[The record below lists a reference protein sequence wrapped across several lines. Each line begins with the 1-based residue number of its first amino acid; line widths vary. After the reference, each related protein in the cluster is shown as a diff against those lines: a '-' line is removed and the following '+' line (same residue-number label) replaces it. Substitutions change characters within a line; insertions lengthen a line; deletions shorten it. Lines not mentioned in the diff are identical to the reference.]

1 MFIDAGLLFQ
11 RNEPSGELSGRPANL
26 PSDQDDPNT
35 AATYAAQFSQWSL
48 TNPILYSVGFDD
60 LVNRMEH
67 LQVDSGIAVP
77 GTVITD
83 TLNATKSA
91 NPNLKFAVTLYEDQL
106 SSPLL
111 GDSNLPASTRAG
123 VDYVQLYVHY
133 RGDGPNYATYLQQT
147 KAIFPNA
154 KIIAGAYAYD
164 RIDYLPCLPQG
175 VPCTTQQEEDFFQQ
189 LFQLQLS
196 ELQQGLVDQIE
207 FFPGYFGLEA
217 QWPDWATPRRCAPT
231 RLQGCIANTLAMRQ
245 AVLQDLTSAFGA
257 PGPLT
262 SLSPRPLVFPVQNV
276 STTSGASTV
285 TLNNPGSAPLVISSI
300 AIVGGNASEF
310 SQQNS
315 CPASLAAN
323 TNCSINI
330 TFTPAAVGTR
340 ASQLSVTDN
349 ARRSPHFMDLN
360 GVGADSSSPQV
371 LLSPSTLDFQNQTVG
386 TTSAPLA
393 VLLSNPGGGSLSIS
407 TIAITGSSASQ
418 FAQTNNCISGVAPA
432 GSCTINVTFT
442 PATADNQSA
451 QLVITDNAV
460 GSPHTIPLLG
470 LGSDPASAQIS
481 LSKTALTFDSQIVNT
496 ASAAQS
502 VTLSNPGTAA
512 LTISGITLAG
522 RNIGDFSETNTCG
535 TGLAAGQSC
544 NLTVTFKPS
553 GVGPRTAQALIA
565 DNANGSPQPVT
576 LNGTGAATPT
586 PVASVSP
593 ASVTFPSQTVNTTSA
608 AMAVTLSNTGTAA
621 LAITSVGISGADAA
635 EFAQTNTC
643 GSTLDAGANCL
654 VNVSFTP
661 SAPGARSA
669 RLQITDNAAGS
680 PQSITLNGSGTATPT
695 PIATISP
702 ASLTFPTQTVQTT
715 STAMPVTL
723 SNTGSAGLT
732 LTSIGI
738 SGTNAGEFAQTNTCG
753 STLAA
758 GANCTVSVSFT
769 PSATGARSA
778 QLQII
783 DNAAGSPQSI
793 TLSGSGTA
801 TPIPIATILPALL
814 TFPSQ
819 TVKTTSTAMPVIFS
833 NTGSAALTLTSIGI
847 SGANAADFAQ
857 TNTCGS
863 TLAAGANCT
872 VSVSF
877 TPSAPGTR
885 SAQLQIIDNAAGSP
899 QSIALS
905 GSGTTTPTPIATI
918 SPASLTFPTQTVQ
931 TTSTAMPV
939 ALSNTGSAALTLTS
953 IAISGPNAAEFAQTN
968 TCGSTLA
975 SGANCTVSVSFT
987 PSATG
992 ARSAQLQIIDNAAGS
1007 PQSVTLSGAGI
1018 ATATPTATISPTSLT
1033 FPSQTVQTTSSAM
1046 SVTLSNTGSAV
1057 LTLTSIAISG
1067 PNAAEFAQT
1076 NTCGSTLASGANCTV
1091 SVSFTPS
1098 ATGARSA
1105 QLQII
1110 DNAAGSPQSV
1120 TLSGA
1125 GIATATPTATISPTS
1140 LTFPSQTVQT
1150 TSSAM
1155 SVTLSNTGSAVL
1167 TLTSIAI
1174 SGANAADF
1182 AQTNMCGST
1191 LASGANCTVSVSFT
1205 PSATG
1210 ARSAQLQ
1217 ITDNAAGSPQTVALT
1232 GTGVVVAAPAV
1243 TLTPASLSFGNQS
1256 VGLASAASA
1265 VVLANTG
1272 NSALTVGSISVA
1284 GANAPDFAQTNTC
1297 TAAIAPAA
1305 SCSISV
1311 VFTPAMSGPRSAQII
1326 ITDNA
1331 SGSPQQV
1338 PLSGTGANATAPDF
1352 SISAA
1357 PQSATLAPGQSKG
1370 FTLSVSASGGFSQAV
1385 TFACSGLPAAA
1396 ACSFSPASVTPGSS
1410 SPGTTTLTLTTVSR
1424 SGGLLQFPAPFLPLS
1439 YEIALRISVICLLLC
1454 LYKMKNSIRIAS
1466 RPRLAASFAAIFLLL
1481 AGSIAGCANASNPPV
1496 VSGAGGTPA
1505 GAYAVS
1511 VTASS
1516 GNITHQLNLSITV
1529 Q

>member
-1 MFIDAGLLFQ
+1 MGQVASSQDVSRIH
-11 RNEPSGELSGRPANL
+11 LSIQMN
-26 PSDQDDPNT
+26 PNT
-35 AATYAAQFSQWSL
+35 SAAYAAQFSQWSL
-48 TNPILYSVGFDD
+48 TNPILFSVGFDD

-67 LQVDSGIAVP
+67 LQTDFGVAVP

-133 RGDGPNYATYLQQT
+133 RGDGPNFATYLQQT

-164 RIDYLPCLPQG
+164 RIDYLPCLPHG
-175 VPCTTQQEEDFFQQ
+175 IPCTTQQEEDFFQQ

-217 QWPDWATPRRCAPT
+217 QWPAWSEPRRCAPT
-231 RLQGCIANTLAMRQ
+231 RLQACIANTLAMRQ
-245 AVLQDLTSAFGA
+245 AVLQDLTSAFGT

-276 STTSGASTV
+276 STTSGAFTV
-285 TLNNPGSAPLVISSI
+285 TLNNPGSAPLGISNI

-323 TNCSINI
+323 ANCAINI

-360 GVGADSSSPQV
+360 GVGADASSPQV
-371 LLSPSTLDFQNQTVG
+371 LLSPTTLNFQDQTVG

-393 VLLSNPGGGSLSIS
+393 VLLSNPGGGNLSIS
-407 TIAITGSSASQ
+407 SIVITGSSASQ
-418 FAQTNNCISGVAPA
+418 FAQTNNCATGVAPA

-460 GSPHTIPLLG
+460 GSPHAIPLLG
-470 LGSDPASAQIS
+470 FGADSPAAQIS

-496 ASAAQS
+496 PSPGQS
-502 VTLSNPGTAA
+502 VTLSNPGTTA
-512 LTISGITLAG
+512 LTISGVTLAG
-522 RNIGDFSETNTCG
+522 TNVGDFSQTNTCG
-535 TGLAAGQSC
+535 TSLAAAQSC
-544 NLTVTFKPS
+544 TLTVTFKPS
-553 GVGPRTAQALIA
+553 GVGPRIAQALIA
-565 DNANGSPQPVT
+565 DNANGSPQSVI
-576 LNGTGAATPT
+576 LSGTGAASPKS
-586 PVASVSP
+586 VASVSP
-593 ASVTFPSQTVNTTSA
+593 ASVTFPSQTVNATSTA
-608 AMAVTLSNTGTAA
+608 IAVTLSNTGTAA
-621 LAITSVGISGADAA
+621 LAISGVGISGADAA
-635 EFAQTNTC
+635 EFTQTNTC
-643 GSTLDAGANCL
+643 GSTLAAGANCL

-661 SAPGARSA
+661 TATGARSA
-669 RLQITDNAAGS
+669 QLQITDNAAGS
-680 PQSITLNGSGTATPT
+680 PQSITLSGTGTATPI

-702 ASLTFPTQTVQTT
+702 ASLTFPSQTVKTT
-715 STAMPVTL
+715 STPALVTL
-723 SNTGSAGLT
+723 SNTGSAALT

-738 SGTNAGEFAQTNTCG
+738 AGANAAEFAQTNTCG
-753 STLAA
+753 TTLAA
-758 GANCTVSVSFT
+758 AATCSVNITFT

-793 TLSGSGTA
+793 TLSGTGTA
-801 TPIPIATILPALL
+801 TPIPIATISPASL

-819 TVKTTSTAMPVIFS
+819 TVKTTSTPALVTLS

-847 SGANAADFAQ
+847 SGANAAEFAQ

-863 TLAAGANCT
+863 TLAAGATC
-872 VSVSF
+872 SVNVTF
-877 TPSAPGTR
+877 TPA
-885 SAQLQIIDNAAGSP
+885 
-899 QSIALS
+899 
-905 GSGTTTPTPIATI
+905 
-918 SPASLTFPTQTVQ
+918 
-931 TTSTAMPV
+931 
-939 ALSNTGSAALTLTS
+939 
-953 IAISGPNAAEFAQTN
+953 
-968 TCGSTLA
+968 
-975 SGANCTVSVSFT
+975 
-987 PSATG
+987 ATG
-992 ARSAQLQIIDNAAGS
+992 ARSAQLQITDNATGS
-1007 PQSVTLSGAGI
+1007 PQSITLSGSG
-1018 ATATPTATISPTSLT
+1018 TAAPTPIETISPASLT

-1046 SVTLSNTGSAV
+1046 PVTLSNTGSAA
-1057 LTLTSIAISG
+1057 LTLTSIGISG
-1067 PNAAEFAQT
+1067 ANAAEFAQT
-1076 NTCGSTLASGANCTV
+1076 NTCGTTLAAGANCLV
-1091 SVSFTPS
+1091 NVSFTP
-1098 ATGARSA
+1098 
-1105 QLQII
+1105 
-1110 DNAAGSPQSV
+1110 AA
-1120 TLSGA
+1120 A
-1125 GIATATPTATISPTS
+1125 
-1140 LTFPSQTVQT
+1140 
-1150 TSSAM
+1150 
-1155 SVTLSNTGSAVL
+1155 
-1167 TLTSIAI
+1167 
-1174 SGANAADF
+1174 
-1182 AQTNMCGST
+1182 
-1191 LASGANCTVSVSFT
+1191 
-1205 PSATG
+1205 G

-1217 ITDNAAGSPQTVALT
+1217 ITDNAAGSPHTVILT
-1232 GTGVVVAAPAV
+1232 GTGVLIPAPAV

-1256 VGLASAASA
+1256 VGLASPASP
-1265 VVLANTG
+1265 VVVTNTG
-1272 NSALTVGSISVA
+1272 NSALTIGSIAVS

-1331 SGSPQQV
+1331 SGSPRQI
-1338 PLSGTGANATAPDF
+1338 PLSGTGASVTAPDF

-1357 PQSATLAPGQSKG
+1357 PQSATLAAGQSKG
-1370 FTLSVSASGGFSQAV
+1370 FTLSVSASGGFSQPV

-1396 ACSFSPASVTPGSS
+1396 ACSFSPASVTPGAS
-1410 SPGTTTLTLTTVSR
+1410 SPATTTLTLTTVSR
-1424 SGGLLQFPAPFLPLS
+1424 SGVPVRFPSPLLPLS
-1439 YEIALRISVICLLLC
+1439 YETALRISVICLLLC

-1466 RPRLAASFAAIFLLL
+1466 RPRLAAGFAAIFLLL

-1496 VSGAGGTPA
+1496 VSGGGGGTPA
-1505 GAYAVS
+1505 GAYAIS

-1516 GNITHQLNLSITV
+1516 GNLTHQLNLSITV